1 MEKRITKKVRLHRVK
16 FKEDIKKWIIENSN
30 TQENKELI
38 EIVFQCVWIHRPN
51 DTDKKG
57 RTTKCES
64 FEKLLKQIEL
74 QGCGTWTGD
83 LKDEMKKGDI
93 VGISIGFGE
102 DCTYKFFKVKDIQD
116 REKRSNFPKVL
127 KEKQHD
133 NKKVLFLQNQDENK
147 TQTYNFLKLH
157 RHLYPDAKYLL
168 KTYPHTMRRVTKD
181 LPTDFII

>member
-1 MEKRITKKVRLHRVK
+1 MT
-16 FKEDIKKWIIENSN
+16 
-30 TQENKELI
+30 
-38 EIVFQCVWIHRPN
+38 VWIHRPS

-64 FEKLLKQIEL
+64 FEKLLKQIEQ

-83 LKDEMKKGDI
+83 LKDEMKIGDI

-133 NKKVLFLQNQDENK
+133 NKKVLFLQNQDKNK

-157 RHLYPDAKYLL
+157 GHLYPGKVLL
-168 KTYPHTMRRVTKD
+168 KTTPHTMRRVTKD

>member
-1 MEKRITKKVRLHRVK
+1 MT
-16 FKEDIKKWIIENSN
+16 
-30 TQENKELI
+30 
-38 EIVFQCVWIHRPN
+38 VWIHRPS

-74 QGCGTWTGD
+74 QGRGTWTGD
-83 LKDEMKKGDI
+83 LKNGMKIGDI

-133 NKKVLFLQNQDENK
+133 NKKVLFLQNQDKNK
-147 TQTYNFLKLH
+147 TQTYNFFKLH
-157 RHLYPDAKYLL
+157 EHLYPHTKNIF
-168 KTYPHTMRRVTKD
+168 KTYPHTMRHVKQD
-181 LPTDFII
+181 LPADFII